1 MRGPKER
8 WVQLPTQSPTE
19 PKQPFQAKPG
29 WLHRIE
35 KTTRP
40 EIDRH
45 PLLTTALG
53 SSKARRTRPRTPST
67 QRLEEISRALS
78 CAKHGNGSDPWADV
92 SQKISAERTPSQ
104 PQGPTHC
111 RLGRGCPE
119 LACGCWPAL
128 SNVFQEL
135 QSWEMVV

>member
-8 WVQLPTQSPTE
+8 WVPLPTQSPTE
-19 PKQPFQAKPG
+19 SKQPFQAKPG

-53 SSKARRTRPRTPST
+53 SSRARRTRPRTPST

-78 CAKHGNGSDPWADV
+78 CAKDGNGSDPWADV
-92 SQKISAERTPSQ
+92 SQKISAEPTPSQ
-104 PQGPTHC
+104 PEGPNPLLTETLVP
-111 RLGRGCPE
+111 R
-119 LACGCWPAL
+119 ACIASSGAAPAA
-128 SNVFQEL
+128 
-135 QSWEMVV
+135 VVSA